1 MVARHS
7 QISSEKIGPAV
18 VALGGGHGLSMS
30 LKALRNLT
38 DNLTAIVGVSDN
50 GGSSGRLRDEFGIIP
65 PGDLRMALAALCGD
79 DAWGRT
85 WSRIMQ
91 HRYPGDG
98 ELAGHAAGNMLI
110 TALWQETGSTVE
122 GLDWM
127 AALLGAHG
135 RVLPVAD
142 EPLSLV
148 AQIAATDPQQ
158 PEVVTR
164 VRGQIQI
171 ESTPGI
177 VKDLE
182 IVPPDPAPCPEAIA
196 ALANATSIVLGPGSW
211 YTSVLPHLLVP
222 EIRDA
227 IRTSV
232 GNRIL
237 ILNLDL
243 QKGDDITSKPHSNL
257 EIWAESF
264 SDVPVD
270 FVVVDR
276 SSENERAEL
285 EQACSKLGAQLVVEK
300 LARTDQNGQR
310 MRVHD
315 PLLLAAGLRPLLSH
329 GNIYSWQ

>member
-1 MVARHS
+1 MTEPARMS
-7 QISSEKIGPAV
+7 QPKIGPAV

-30 LKALRNLT
+30 LRALRNLT

-50 GGSSGRLRDEFGIIP
+50 GGSSGRLRAEFDLIP

-135 RVLPVAD
+135 RVLPTAN
-142 EPLSLV
+142 EPLDLI
-148 AQIAATDPQQ
+148 AQIAGVDPAA
-158 PEVVTR
+158 PGEITEVI
-164 VRGQIQI
+164 GQVEI
-171 ESTPGI
+171 EHTPGI
-177 VKDLE
+177 VKGLE
-182 IVPPDPAPCPEAIA
+182 IIPADPDPCPEAVAAIA
-196 ALANATSIVLGPGSW
+196 AATSIVLGPGSW

-222 EIRDA
+222 QIREA
-227 IRTSV
+227 ICESA

-237 ILNLDL
+237 VLNLDP
-243 QKGDDITSKPHSNL
+243 QRGDDAEAKPHSNL
-257 EIWAESF
+257 ESWVEAF
-264 SDVPVD
+264 GDVPLDYVLVD
-270 FVVVDR
+270 T
-276 SSENERAEL
+276 SSESERAEL
-285 EQACSKLGAQLVVEK
+285 ERLCDALGAKLITEK
-300 LARTDQNGQR
+300 LARIDQDGSR
-310 MRVHD
+310 LRVHD

-329 GNIYSWQ
+329 GTIYPWQ

>member
-1 MVARHS
+1 MVPKSRGP
-7 QISSEKIGPAV
+7 QQKIGPAV

-30 LKALRNLT
+30 LRALRNLT

-50 GGSSGRLRDEFGIIP
+50 GGSSGRLREEFDLIP

-98 ELAGHAAGNMLI
+98 EMAGHAAGNLLI
-110 TALWQETGSTVE
+110 TALWQETDNTVE

-135 RVLPVAD
+135 RVLPVAN
-142 EPLSLV
+142 EPLSLI
-148 AQIAATDPQQ
+148 AQIEGANPEHPDEVT
-158 PEVVTR
+158 EVV
-164 VRGQIQI
+164 GQVQI
-171 ESTPGI
+171 ERSPGI
-177 VKDLE
+177 VKNLE
-182 IVPPDPAPCPEAIA
+182 IIPANPEPCPEAVA
-196 ALANATSIVLGPGSW
+196 ALTAANSIVLGPGSW

-222 EIRDA
+222 EIRTA
-227 IRTSV
+227 ISESK

-237 ILNLDL
+237 VLNLDP
-243 QKGDDITSKPHSNL
+243 QKGDEAEAKPHSNL
-257 EIWAESF
+257 ETWVDQF
-264 SDVPVD
+264 GDVPLD
-270 FVVVDR
+270 FVLVDS
-276 SSENERAEL
+276 SSESERAEL
-285 EQACSKLGAQLVVEK
+285 ERLCNELGARLVTEK
-300 LARTDQNGQR
+300 LARIDQDGSR

-329 GNIYSWQ
+329 GTIYAWQ

>member
-1 MVARHS
+1 MAVVSRGP
-7 QISSEKIGPAV
+7 QEKIGPAV
-18 VALGGGHGLSMS
+18 VALGGGHGLSVS

-50 GGSSGRLRDEFGIIP
+50 GGSSGRLRTEFDVIP

-91 HRYPGDG
+91 HRYPGEG

-110 TALWQETGSTVE
+110 TALWQETGNTVE

-142 EPLSLV
+142 EPLNLV
-148 AQIAATDPQQ
+148 AQIEGVDPEN
-158 PEVVTR
+158 PSHVTEVM
-164 VRGQIQI
+164 GQVQI
-171 ESTPGI
+171 ERSPGI
-177 VKDLE
+177 VKELD
-182 IVPPDPAPCPEAIA
+182 IVPDNPAGCPEAVE
-196 ALANATSIVLGPGSW
+196 ALAAADSIVLGPGSW

-222 EIRDA
+222 EIRTA
-227 IRTSV
+227 ICESE

-237 ILNLDL
+237 VLNLDP
-243 QKGDDITSKPHSNL
+243 QRGDEAEAKPHSNL
-257 EIWAESF
+257 ETWVDSF
-264 SDVPVD
+264 ADVPLDYVLVD
-270 FVVVDR
+270 A
-276 SSENERAEL
+276 SSETERSEL
-285 EQACSKLGAQLVVEK
+285 ERLCDQLGATLITEK
-300 LARTDQNGQR
+300 LARIDQDGSR

-315 PLLLAAGLRPLLSH
+315 PLLLAAALRPLLSH
-329 GNIYSWQ
+329 GTIYSWQ